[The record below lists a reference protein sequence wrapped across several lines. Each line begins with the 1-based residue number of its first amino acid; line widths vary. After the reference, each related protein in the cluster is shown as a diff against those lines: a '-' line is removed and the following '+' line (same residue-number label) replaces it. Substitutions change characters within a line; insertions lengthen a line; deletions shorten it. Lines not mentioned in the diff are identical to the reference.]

1 MTDVEF
7 ILREDARSKKSSGR
21 GVYSRKCGSKSKSC
35 SLPSDR
41 LTEKQKK
48 ELSGEVKTYNLSVRL
63 SYAEF
68 KQLPPDLMT
77 EYVNRLVR
85 TYGANFSDI
94 AQSMGITS
102 ETLRVFRDSHPG
114 FPKFKPGG
122 RSAWTKSTASEWAE
136 FLKDKRYS
144 NGAVRFVDVE
154 EVQESPDE
162 TVPIPDENAYTQGET
177 VSTPEVEEPAV
188 AETVQADAITVT
200 LTGTPQQIAE
210 FISRITDPGFKYIAH
225 IALNREVEQN
235 G

>member
-1 MTDVEF
+1 MTDVEY

-21 GVYSRKCGSKSKSC
+21 GVYSRKRGSKSKSC

-136 FLKDKRYS
+136 FIRDKRYS

-154 EVQESPDE
+154 EVQESQ
-162 TVPIPDENAYTQGET
+162 NET
-177 VSTPEVEEPAV
+177 VSIPEVEEPAS

-210 FISRITDPGFKYIAH
+210 FISRITDPGFKYTAH
-225 IALNREVEQN
+225 IALGREVAQDE
-235 G
+235 

>member
-1 MTDVEF
+1 MTDVEY

-21 GVYSRKCGSKSKSC
+21 GVYSRKRGSKSKSC

-77 EYVNRLVR
+77 EYVSRLVSI
-85 TYGANFSDI
+85 YGANFSDI
-94 AQSMGITS
+94 AQSMGITR
-102 ETLRVFRDSHPG
+102 ETLGVFRDSHPV

-122 RSAWTKSTASEWAE
+122 RSAWTKSTSSEWAE

-162 TVPIPDENAYTQGET
+162 TV
-177 VSTPEVEEPAV
+177 STTEVEEPAS
-188 AETVQADAITVT
+188 AETVQADAVTVT

>member
-1 MTDVEF
+1 MTDVEY

-21 GVYSRKCGSKSKSC
+21 GVYSRKRGSKSKSC
-35 SLPSDR
+35 TLPSDR

-154 EVQESPDE
+154 EVQESPCE
-162 TVPIPDENAYTQGET
+162 TVPIPGVDESSMVKQ
-177 VSTPEVEEPAV
+177 
-188 AETVQADAITVT
+188 VQADAITVT
-200 LTGTPQQIAE
+200 LTGTPRQIAE

>member
-1 MTDVEF
+1 MTDVEY

-21 GVYSRKCGSKSKSC
+21 GVYSRKRGSKSKSC

-136 FLKDKRYS
+136 FIRDKRYS

-154 EVQESPDE
+154 EVQESQ
-162 TVPIPDENAYTQGET
+162 NET
-177 VSTPEVEEPAV
+177 VSIPEVEEPAS

-210 FISRITDPGFKYIAH
+210 FISRITDPGFKYTAH
-225 IALNREVEQN
+225 IALGREVGQN

>member
-1 MTDVEF
+1 MTDVEY

-21 GVYSRKCGSKSKSC
+21 GVYSRKRGSKSKSC

-48 ELSGEVKTYNLSVRL
+48 EFSGEVKTYNLSVRL

-102 ETLRVFRDSHPG
+102 ETPRVFRDSHPG

-136 FLKDKRYS
+136 FIRDKRYS

-154 EVQESPDE
+154 EVQESQ
-162 TVPIPDENAYTQGET
+162 NET
-177 VSTPEVEEPAV
+177 VSIPEVEEPAS

-210 FISRITDPGFKYIAH
+210 FISRITDPGFKYTAH
-225 IALNREVEQN
+225 IALGREVGQN

>member
-1 MTDVEF
+1 MTDVEY

-21 GVYSRKCGSKSKSC
+21 GVYSRKRGSKSKSC

-136 FLKDKRYS
+136 FIRGKRYS

-154 EVQESPDE
+154 EVQESQ
-162 TVPIPDENAYTQGET
+162 NET
-177 VSTPEVEEPAV
+177 VSIPEVEEPAS

-210 FISRITDPGFKYIAH
+210 FISRITDPGFKYTAH
-225 IALNREVEQN
+225 IALGREVGQN

>member
-1 MTDVEF
+1 MTDVEY

-35 SLPSDR
+35 TLPSDR

-77 EYVNRLVR
+77 EYVNRLVSI
-85 TYGANFSDI
+85 YGANFSDI
-94 AQSMGITS
+94 AQSMGITRG
-102 ETLRVFRDSHPG
+102 TLGVFRDSHPV

-122 RSAWTKSTASEWAE
+122 RSAWAKSTASEWAE

-154 EVQESPDE
+154 EVQESPDK
-162 TVPIPDENAYTQGET
+162 T
-177 VSTPEVEEPAV
+177 VSIPEVEEPAS
-188 AETVQADAITVT
+188 AETVQADAVTVT

>member
-1 MTDVEF
+1 MTDVEY

-21 GVYSRKCGSKSKSC
+21 GVYSRKRGSKSKSC

-94 AQSMGITS
+94 AQSMGITRA
-102 ETLRVFRDSHPG
+102 TLRAFRDSHPV
-114 FPKFKPGG
+114 FPKFKHGG
-122 RSAWTKSTASEWAE
+122 CSAREKSTASKWAE
-136 FLKDKRYS
+136 FLEDKRYS
-144 NGAVRFVDVE
+144 NGSMRFVDVE
-154 EVQESPDE
+154 DVQESP
-162 TVPIPDENAYTQGET
+162 GET
-177 VSTPEVEEPAV
+177 VSIPEVDEPSMV
-188 AETVQADAITVT
+188 EQVQADAITVA

-210 FISRITDPGFKYIAH
+210 FISRITDPGSKYIAH

>member
-1 MTDVEF
+1 MTDVEY

-21 GVYSRKCGSKSKSC
+21 GVYSRKCGSKSKLC

-94 AQSMGITS
+94 AQSMGITR
-102 ETLRVFRDSHPG
+102 ETLGVFRDSHPV

-122 RSAWTKSTASEWAE
+122 RSALAKSTASEWAE

-162 TVPIPDENAYTQGET
+162 TAPIPEVDEPSMVGQ
-177 VSTPEVEEPAV
+177 
-188 AETVQADAITVT
+188 VQADAIAVT

-210 FISRITDPGFKYIAH
+210 FISRITDPGFKYIAN

>member
-1 MTDVEF
+1 MTDVEY

-21 GVYSRKCGSKSKSC
+21 GVYSRKRGSKSKSC

-63 SYAEF
+63 SYKEF

-77 EYVNRLVR
+77 EYVNRLVS

-94 AQSMGITS
+94 AQSMGITR
-102 ETLRVFRDSHPG
+102 ETLGVFRDSHPV

-122 RSAWTKSTASEWAE
+122 RSAWAKSTASEWAE
-136 FLKDKRYS
+136 LLKDKRYS

-154 EVQESPDE
+154 DVQPVHDEPEESQK
-162 TVPIPDENAYTQGET
+162 A
-177 VSTPEVEEPAV
+177 EEPAHV
-188 AETVQADAITVT
+188 GKALADDVSIN
-200 LTGTPQQIAE
+200 LTGTPQQITE
-210 FISRITDPGFKYIAH
+210 FISQIVDKDSRYRVH
-225 IALNREVEQN
+225 IELYRVEEQDE
-235 G
+235 

>member
-1 MTDVEF
+1 MTDVEY
-7 ILREDARSKKSSGR
+7 ILREDARFKKSSGR
-21 GVYSRKCGSKSKSC
+21 GVYSRKRGSKSKSC

-48 ELSGEVKTYNLSVRL
+48 ELSGEVKTYNLGVRL

-77 EYVNRLVR
+77 EYVNRLVSI
-85 TYGANFSDI
+85 YGANFSDI
-94 AQSMGITS
+94 AQSMGITR
-102 ETLRVFRDSHPG
+102 ETLGVFRDSHPV

-122 RSAWTKSTASEWAE
+122 RSAWAKNTASEWAE

-144 NGAVRFVDVE
+144 NGAVRFVDVG
-154 EVQESPDE
+154 EVQESPGETVPIPGVDE
-162 TVPIPDENAYTQGET
+162 TVPIPEVDEPSMVGQ
-177 VSTPEVEEPAV
+177 
-188 AETVQADAITVT
+188 VQADAITVT

-225 IALNREVEQN
+225 IALNREVGQDE
-235 G
+235 

>member
-7 ILREDARSKKSSGR
+7 ILREDARAKKSSGR
-21 GVYSRKCGSKSKSC
+21 GVYARKRGSKSKAC

-48 ELSGEVKTYNLSVRL
+48 ELSGEVKTYNLSTRL

-68 KQLPPDLMT
+68 KQLPPDLMA
-77 EYVNRLVR
+77 EYINKLVS

-94 AQSMGITS
+94 AQSMGITR
-102 ETLRVFRDSHPG
+102 ETLGVFRDAHPV

-122 RSAWTKSTASEWAE
+122 RSAWTKPTSTEWAE
-136 FLKDKRYS
+136 FLEDKRYS
-144 NGAVRFVDVE
+144 NGTVRFVDAE
-154 EVQESPDE
+154 DVQESPDE
-162 TVPIPDENAYTQGET
+162 TVPIPEVDEPSMVGQ
-177 VSTPEVEEPAV
+177 
-188 AETVQADAITVT
+188 VQADAITIT

-210 FISRITDPGFKYIAH
+210 FISRVTDPGFKYTAH
-225 IALNREVEQN
+225 IVLNREVEQN

>member
-1 MTDVEF
+1 MTDVEY

-48 ELSGEVKTYNLSVRL
+48 ELNGEVKTYNLSVRL

-77 EYVNRLVR
+77 EYVNRLVS

-94 AQSMGITS
+94 AQSMGITR
-102 ETLRVFRDSHPG
+102 ETLGVFRDSHPV

-122 RSAWTKSTASEWAE
+122 RSAWAKSTASEWAE

-162 TVPIPDENAYTQGET
+162 TV
-177 VSTPEVEEPAV
+177 STPEVEEPSS

-210 FISRITDPGFKYIAH
+210 FISRITDPGCKYIAN
-225 IALNREVEQN
+225 IALNREVAQDE
-235 G
+235 

>member
-1 MTDVEF
+1 MTDVEY

-21 GVYSRKCGSKSKSC
+21 GVYARKRGSKSKSC

-94 AQSMGITS
+94 AQSMGITR
-102 ETLRVFRDSHPG
+102 ETLGVFRDSHPV

-122 RSAWTKSTASEWAE
+122 RSAWAKSTASEWAE

-162 TVPIPDENAYTQGET
+162 TVPIP
-177 VSTPEVEEPAV
+177 EVEEPAS
-188 AETVQADAITVT
+188 AETAQADAITVT

-210 FISRITDPGFKYIAH
+210 FISRITDPGCKYIAH

>member
-1 MTDVEF
+1 MTDVEY

-21 GVYSRKCGSKSKSC
+21 GVYYRKRGSKSKSC

-77 EYVNRLVR
+77 EYVNRLVSI
-85 TYGANFSDI
+85 YGANFSDI
-94 AQSMGITS
+94 AQSMGITR
-102 ETLRVFRDSHPG
+102 ETLGVFRDSHPV

-122 RSAWTKSTASEWAE
+122 RSAWAKSTASEWAE

-144 NGAVRFVDVE
+144 NGDVRFVDVKD
-154 EVQESPDE
+154 VQESPDE
-162 TVPIPDENAYTQGET
+162 TVPIP
-177 VSTPEVEEPAV
+177 EVEEPAS

>member
-1 MTDVEF
+1 MTDVEY

-21 GVYSRKCGSKSKSC
+21 GVYSRKRGSKSKSC

-68 KQLPPDLMT
+68 KQMPPDLMS
-77 EYVNRLVR
+77 EYVNRLVS

-94 AQSMGITS
+94 AQSMGITR
-102 ETLRVFRDSHPG
+102 ETLGVFRDSHPV

-122 RSAWTKSTASEWAE
+122 RSAWAKSTASEWAE
-136 FLKDKRYS
+136 FLEDKRYS
-144 NGAVRFVDVE
+144 NGAVRFVDVKD
-154 EVQESPDE
+154 VQESPDE
-162 TVPIPDENAYTQGET
+162 TVPIPEVDESSMVKQ
-177 VSTPEVEEPAV
+177 
-188 AETVQADAITVT
+188 VQADAIAVT

-210 FISRITDPGFKYIAH
+210 FISRITDPGFNYIAH
-225 IALNREVEQN
+225 IALNRVVDQN